1 MKRIIFVGKDP
12 ASSSLFAESVQDL
25 PVEVVPLTTGHDA
38 LALVEQQH
46 LLAVVI
52 DVATLAAEERDL
64 PQRVYTLRPNI
75 PLLLL
80 GSDSCS
86 PAIAGAVMGV
96 EGATVVMPP
105 DRNHVRKVIAR
116 LLNPGLLQLD
126 AQHRYA
132 TSLERVQACAE
143 RGHLEAAIAHLRM
156 TIALNPERPEAY
168 DLLGMIHERYGE
180 LELARKCFQ
189 IALVLDPTFKPA
201 ARNLE
206 RICILPHPLHGL
218 RGR

>member
-1 MKRIIFVGKDP
+1 MKRIIFVGKDQ
-12 ASSSLFAESVQDL
+12 ANSSLFAESVQDL
-25 PVEVVPLTTGHDA
+25 PVEVVPVTTGHDA

-46 LLAVVI
+46 LVAVVI
-52 DVATLAAEERDL
+52 DVAMLAAEEQDL
-64 PQRVYTLRPNI
+64 PQRVFEVRPNI

-80 GSDSCS
+80 GGNRCS
-86 PAIAGAVMGV
+86 PAIATAVMGV
-96 EGATVVMPP
+96 ENTTVVMPP
-105 DRNHVRKVIAR
+105 DWNHVRRVIAR

-132 TSLERVQACAE
+132 TNLDRVQACVE

-180 LELARKCFQ
+180 LELARKYFQ
-189 IALVLDPTFKPA
+189 IALVLDPTFEPA

-206 RICILPHPLHGL
+206 RLCILPHPLHA